1 MENFILIISSV
12 VILIPIFLFILSRK
26 MFYYS
31 LILLYPVVGQLI
43 SQEFVIFGYSINPS
57 MVFGLLVLSMTALDF
72 LFHPS
77 QNLTLEIAV
86 VLFILYS
93 IFISV
98 FSPTRFASLSWAL
111 KIATWLLILLASIK
125 LFKEKNDLYQI
136 HLVVAIGVLIIISSF
151 FLSWSGYYGRSLTYE
166 TGVESFGAG
175 FSSGKAL
182 AYYLTISIPVLALR
196 TLEKGGLGRWLS
208 LLLMLISIIVIV
220 LTFVR
225 APVVAILIGFLAY
238 NYFSYKY
245 GNKSFLK
252 SFSIIVATIM
262 IIFLAFTF
270 LQESHYVSRWSEIGD
285 KYAEGKV
292 EKLGSGRVGGLMN
305 FFEYYF
311 YKASVVKKIFGSG
324 LGSSTVYLGHNKIIH
339 NDFAEIL
346 LGCGIIGFSLYLFII
361 FKIFWL
367 LTDLLKITHPIQ
379 YARYGILAMSNLFIF
394 LSFHMTNVSSGV
406 LILSV
411 WALFTGASIGLG
423 QSVSETRDKKWNKLL
438 HMKRYSQLDN
448 QG

>member
-1 MENFILIISSV
+1 MENLILIISSV
-12 VILIPIFLFILSRK
+12 VILIPVFLFVLSRK

-31 LILLYPVVGQLI
+31 LILLYPIVGQLI
-43 SQEFVIFGYSINPS
+43 SQEFVIFGISINPS
-57 MVFGLLVLSMTALDF
+57 MVFGLLAVSMTAIDF

-93 IFISV
+93 IFISA
-98 FSPTRFASLSWAL
+98 FSPIRFASLSWAL

-125 LFKEKNDLYQI
+125 LFKEERDLYQI
-136 HLVVAIGVLIIISSF
+136 HLVVAIGVLVVIFSF
-151 FLSWSGYYGRSLTYE
+151 FLSRWGFYGQSFTYK
-166 TGVESFGAG
+166 TGVESYGAG
-175 FSSGKAL
+175 FSSGKTL

-196 TLEKGGLGRWLS
+196 ISEKASLGRWLS
-208 LLLMLISIIVIV
+208 LVLIIISIIVIV

-245 GNKSFLK
+245 GNKSFLMR
-252 SFSIIVATIM
+252 FSIIIATIL
-262 IIFLAFTF
+262 IIFLAFTL
-270 LQESHYVSRWSEIGD
+270 LQESQYTSRWSEIGD
-285 KYAEGKV
+285 KYTKGKV
-292 EKLGSGRVGGLMN
+292 EKIGSGRVGGLMR
-305 FFEYYF
+305 FFEYYL
-311 YKASVVKKIFGSG
+311 YKAPVINKIFGSG

-346 LGCGIIGFSLYLFII
+346 MGCGIIGFSLYMFII
-361 FKIFWL
+361 LKIYWL
-367 LTDLLKITHPIQ
+367 LTDLLKITHPIH

-411 WALFTGASIGLG
+411 WALFSGASIGLG
-423 QSVSETRDKKWNKLL
+423 QSVSETRNRKWNELL
-438 HMKRYSQLDN
+438 EMKRYNQLDN
-448 QG
+448 QI